1 MEYLERYLYPAA
13 AGAAAFALGFSL
25 SWFARRL
32 AWHVGAVD
40 YPGEARRMHDHPIPR
55 AGGIAVYLC
64 FLLLTAVFCDLSPLL
79 AAVWT
84 GGCLLFL
91 TGLIDD
97 VLSLGVGTR
106 LLAQTVAS
114 LIAVLGGGLADF
126 TDPLS
131 FGLAVLFPVALVN
144 AHNFVDGIDGLC
156 AKLGATEA
164 IAVSILL
171 FLGSDAGALG
181 DAGIAGNVEA
191 LGDTDSALAL
201 LILACALLGF
211 LPLGRAPAKLFL
223 GDCGS
228 TPIGFLCGCFALRWV
243 GLVRAGASPVPWLR
257 AALTLA
263 FLFSVPLCDLFLAVV
278 RRLTQ
283 GKNPFLPDRGHLHHL
298 LVDSGYSH
306 EDAGTILVT
315 LSALSALIGVS
326 LNVEALLPF
335 ASAGCVAA
343 ALLLV
348 WVWRRMT
355 VRKTAR
361 RLRRRVSGGR

>member
-1 MEYLERYLYPAA
+1 MESLERYLYPAA

-64 FLLLTAVFCDLSPLL
+64 FLLLTAVFCNLSPLL

-106 LLAQTVAS
+106 FLAQTVAS

-131 FGLAVLFPVALVN
+131 FGLAVLFPVVLVN

-171 FLGSDAGALG
+171 LLGGDEGALG
-181 DAGIAGNVEA
+181 NEGP
-191 LGDTDSALAL
+191 LGDVDASLAL

-211 LPLGRAPAKLFL
+211 LPLGHAPAKLFL

-243 GLVRAGASPVPWLR
+243 GLVRAGDSPVPWLR

-263 FLFSVPLCDLFLAVV
+263 FLFSVPLSDLFLAVV

-343 ALLLV
+343 ALLLL

-355 VRKTAR
+355 VRRTAR
-361 RLRRRVSGGR
+361 RLRRRVSGNR